1 MTVVVI
7 SRVKCERILSDS
19 LFNIT
24 KNPFTPIPITITTTT
39 TTTPITKTKTTI
51 ITTITTKTK
60 TTIIIIKSLSNEDA
74 YLTIVNLP

>member
-39 TTTPITKTKTTI
+39 TTPITKTKTTI
-51 ITTITTKTK
+51 LTTITTKTK
-60 TTIIIIKSLSNEDA
+60 TTIIIIKSLFNEDA
-74 YLTIVNLP
+74 YLTIVNLS

>member
-24 KNPFTPIPITITTTT
+24 KNPFTPIPITTT

-60 TTIIIIKSLSNEDA
+60 TTIIIIKSLFNEDA
-74 YLTIVNLP
+74 YLTIVNLS

>member
-39 TTTPITKTKTTI
+39 TPITKTKTTI

-60 TTIIIIKSLSNEDA
+60 TTIIIIKSLFNEDA
-74 YLTIVNLP
+74 YLTIVNLS

>member
-7 SRVKCERILSDS
+7 SRVKCDRILSES

-39 TTTPITKTKTTI
+39 TTPI
-51 ITTITTKTK
+51 TKTK
-60 TTIIIIKSLSNEDA
+60 TTIIIIKSLFNEDA